1 MSILGF
7 YFDIVRAL
15 EEIGAP
21 YMLMG
26 AFAGS
31 AFGITRAT
39 FDVDML
45 VNLQE
50 PHFNA
55 LAHRFPPPRYYAD
68 PEQMRDSTRL
78 GIMFNVIDMNQGV
91 KADLVPLSGS
101 PGYREAFA
109 RRTRRTFQDESGNE
123 FETWCASPED
133 IILGKLMAWQE
144 GRSAKH
150 PADIREMLVF
160 ILSGLSDEELDLG
173 YVSVRAA
180 RLGTEVAELWH
191 GLLNQ
196 AQVEIAG
203 RDQPANEGRS

>member
-7 YFDIVRAL
+7 YFDIVHAL

-21 YMLMG
+21 YMLVG

-50 PHFNA
+50 PHFDA

-68 PEQMRDSTRL
+68 PEQMRSSTRL
-78 GIMFNVIDMNQGV
+78 GIMFNIIDMNQGV

-101 PGYREAFA
+101 SGYREAFA
-109 RRTRRTFQDESGNE
+109 RRARRTFRDESGNE
-123 FETWCASPED
+123 FEAWCARSED

-150 PADIREMLVF
+150 PSDIREMLVF
-160 ILSGLSDEELDLG
+160 ILGGLSDEELDLH
-173 YVSVRAA
+173 YIARRAA
-180 RLGTEVAELWH
+180 QLGTEVADLWQV
-191 GLLNQ
+191 LFNQ
-196 AQVEIAG
+196 AQGEIAG
-203 RDQPANEGRS
+203 SSGG

>member
-15 EEIGAP
+15 EKIGAP
-21 YMLMG
+21 YMLVG

-50 PHFNA
+50 RHFDA

-68 PEQMRDSTRL
+68 PEQMCSSTRL
-78 GIMFNVIDMNQGV
+78 GIMFNIIDMNQGV

-101 PGYREAFA
+101 SGYREAFA
-109 RRTRRTFQDESGNE
+109 RRTRRTFRDESGNE
-123 FETWCASPED
+123 FEAWCARSED

-150 PADIREMLVF
+150 PSDIREMLAF
-160 ILSGLSDEELDLG
+160 ILCGLSDEELDLH
-173 YVSVRAA
+173 YIARRAA
-180 RLGTEVAELWH
+180 QLGSEVVELWQT
-191 GLLNQ
+191 LFKQ
-196 AQVEIAG
+196 AQAEIAG
-203 RDQPANEGRS
+203 SSGG

>member
-7 YFDIVRAL
+7 YFDIMRAL

-21 YMLMG
+21 YMLVG

-45 VNLQE
+45 VNLRE
-50 PHFNA
+50 PHFDA
-55 LAHRFPPPRYYAD
+55 LAHRFPPPRYSAD
-68 PEQMRDSTRL
+68 PEQMRNSTHL
-78 GIMFNVIDMNQGV
+78 GIMFNIIDMNQGV

-123 FETWCASPED
+123 FEAWCARSED

-150 PADIREMLVF
+150 PSDIREMLVF
-160 ILSGLSDEELDLG
+160 ILSGLSDEELDLL
-173 YVSVRAA
+173 YIATRAA
-180 RLGTEVAELWH
+180 KLGTEVAELWH
-191 GLLNQ
+191 RLFNQ

-203 RDQPANEGRS
+203 RDQPTNEGKS

>member
-7 YFDIVRAL
+7 YFDVVRAL
-15 EEIGAP
+15 EEVGAP
-21 YMLMG
+21 YMLVG

-31 AFGITRAT
+31 AFGITRST

-50 PHFNA
+50 RHFDA

-68 PEQMRDSTRL
+68 PEQMRSSTRL
-78 GIMFNVIDMNQGV
+78 GIMFNIIDMNQGV

-101 PGYREAFA
+101 LGYREAFA
-109 RRTRRTFQDESGNE
+109 RRTRRTFRDESGNE
-123 FETWCASPED
+123 FEAWCARSGD

-160 ILSGLSDEELDLG
+160 ILSGLSDEKLDLH
-173 YVSVRAA
+173 YIA
-180 RLGTEVAELWH
+180 RLVAQLGTEVADLWH
-191 GLLNQ
+191 RLFKQ
-196 AQVEIAG
+196 AQAEIAG
-203 RDQPANEGRS
+203 NSGGSP

>member
-21 YMLMG
+21 YMLVG

-31 AFGITRAT
+31 AFGVTRAT
-39 FDVDML
+39 FDIDIL

-50 PHFNA
+50 LHFNA

-68 PEQMRDSTRL
+68 PEQMRNSTRL
-78 GIMFNVIDMNQGV
+78 GIMFNIIDTSQGV

-101 PGYREAFA
+101 PAYREPFA
-109 RRTRRTFQDESGNE
+109 RRIRRTFQDESGNE
-123 FETWCASPED
+123 FEAWCACPED

-160 ILSGLSDEELDLG
+160 ILSGLSDEELDLN
-173 YVSVRAA
+173 YVSTRTAK
-180 RLGTEVAELWH
+180 LGTEVAELWQM
-191 GLLNQ
+191 LFNQ
-196 AQVEIAG
+196 AQVEITG
-203 RDQPANEGRS
+203 RD

>member
-21 YMLMG
+21 YMLVG

-45 VNLQE
+45 VNLRE
-50 PHFNA
+50 PHFDA
-55 LAHRFPPPRYYAD
+55 LAHRFPLPRYYAD
-68 PEQMRDSTRL
+68 PEQMRSSTRQ
-78 GIMFNVIDMNQGV
+78 GIMFNIIDMNQGV
-91 KADLVPLSGS
+91 KADFVPLSGS

-109 RRTRRTFQDESGNE
+109 RRTRRTFRDESGNE
-123 FETWCASPED
+123 FEAWCARSED
-133 IILGKLMAWQE
+133 IILGKLRAWQE

-150 PADIREMLVF
+150 PSDIREMLVF
-160 ILSGLSDEELDLG
+160 ILSGLSDEELDLL
-173 YVSVRAA
+173 YIATRAA
-180 RLGTEVAELWH
+180 KLGTEVAELWH
-191 GLLNQ
+191 RLFNQ
-196 AQVEIAG
+196 ARAEIA
-203 RDQPANEGRS
+203 ANPGG

>member
-21 YMLMG
+21 YMLVG

-31 AFGITRAT
+31 AFGVARAT

-50 PHFNA
+50 RHFDA

-68 PEQMRDSTRL
+68 PEQMRNSTRL
-78 GIMFNVIDMNQGV
+78 GIMFNIIDTSQGI
-91 KADLVPLSGS
+91 KADLVPLSGG

-123 FETWCASPED
+123 FEAWCARPED

-160 ILSGLSDEELDLG
+160 ILSGLSDEELDLS
-173 YVSVRAA
+173 YVSVRVA
-180 RLGTEVAELWH
+180 RLGTEAAELWH
-191 GLLNQ
+191 RLLDQ
-196 AQVEIAG
+196 AQAEIADG
-203 RDQPANEGRS
+203 SGGSP

>member
-7 YFDIVRAL
+7 YFDIVHAL

-21 YMLMG
+21 YMLVG

-31 AFGITRAT
+31 AFGIARAT

-50 PHFNA
+50 RHFDA
-55 LAHRFPPPRYYAD
+55 LAHCFPSPRYYAD
-68 PEQMRDSTRL
+68 PEQMRNSMHL
-78 GIMFNVIDMNQGV
+78 GIMFNIIDMNQGV

-123 FETWCASPED
+123 FEAWCARPED

-150 PADIREMLVF
+150 LADIREMLVF
-160 ILSGLSDEELDLG
+160 ILSGLSDEKLDLG
-173 YVSVRAA
+173 YISMRAV
-180 RLGTEVAELWH
+180 RLGAEVAELWH
-191 GLLNQ
+191 RLLNQ
-196 AQVEIAG
+196 AKAEIAG
-203 RDQPANEGRS
+203 RNQPTSVEKP

>member
-39 FDVDML
+39 FDVDIL

-50 PHFNA
+50 RHFDA
-55 LAHRFPPPRYYAD
+55 LARRFPPPRYYAD
-68 PEQMRDSTRL
+68 PEQMRNSTRL
-78 GIMFNVIDMNQGV
+78 GIMFNIIDMTQGI

-109 RRTRRTFQDESGNE
+109 RRTRRTFQDENGKE
-123 FETWCASPED
+123 FEAWCARAED

-173 YVSVRAA
+173 YISVRAA
-180 RLGTEVAELWH
+180 RLGTEAAQLWH
-191 GLLNQ
+191 SLLHR
-196 AQVEIAG
+196 ARAEIAG
-203 RDQPANEGRS
+203 RDQAKNP

>member
-21 YMLMG
+21 YMLVG

-45 VNLQE
+45 VNLHE
-50 PHFNA
+50 PHFDA
-55 LAHRFPPPRYYAD
+55 LARRFPPPRYYAD

-78 GIMFNVIDMNQGV
+78 GIMFNIIDMHQGV

-109 RRTRRTFQDESGNE
+109 RRTRRTFQDETGNE
-123 FETWCASPED
+123 FEAWCARPED

-150 PADIREMLVF
+150 PADICEMLVF
-160 ILSGLSDEELDLG
+160 VLSGLSDEGLDLG

-180 RLGTEVAELWH
+180 RLGTEVADLWH
-191 GLLNQ
+191 RLLDQ
-196 AQVEIAG
+196 AQAEIAG
-203 RDQPANEGRS
+203 RNQATRKAG

>member
-21 YMLMG
+21 YMLVG

-45 VNLQE
+45 VNLRE

-55 LAHRFPPPRYYAD
+55 LARRFPPPRYYAD
-68 PEQMRDSTRL
+68 PEQMRNSTRL
-78 GIMFNVIDMNQGV
+78 GIMFNIIDMNQGV

-123 FETWCASPED
+123 FAAWCARSED

-150 PADIREMLVF
+150 PSDIREMLVF
-160 ILSGLSDEELDLG
+160 ILSGLSDEEMDLH
-173 YVSVRAA
+173 YISMRAA
-180 RLGTEVAELWH
+180 QLGTEVAELWQM
-191 GLLNQ
+191 LFNQ
-196 AQVEIAG
+196 AQAEIAG
-203 RDQPANEGRS
+203 SSGG

>member
-21 YMLMG
+21 YMLVG

-39 FDVDML
+39 FDIDML
-45 VNLQE
+45 VDLRE

-68 PEQMRDSTRL
+68 PEQMRNSTHL
-78 GIMFNVIDMNQGV
+78 GIMFNIIDTSQGV
-91 KADLVPLSGS
+91 KADLVPLSGA
-101 PGYREAFA
+101 PAYHEAFA
-109 RRTRRTFQDESGNE
+109 RRTRRTFEDESGAV
-123 FETWCASPED
+123 FEAWCARPED
-133 IILGKLMAWQE
+133 IILGKLAAWQE
-144 GRSAKH
+144 GRSVKH

-160 ILSGLSDEELDLG
+160 TLSGLSDEKLDLS
-173 YVSVRAA
+173 YVSTRMA
-180 RLGTEVAELWH
+180 RMGTEVVELWH
-191 GLLNQ
+191 ALLRQ
-196 AQVEIAG
+196 AETEIASRG
-203 RDQPANEGRS
+203 

>member
-21 YMLMG
+21 YMLVG

-50 PHFNA
+50 RHFNA

-68 PEQMRDSTRL
+68 PEQMRSSTQL
-78 GIMFNVIDMNQGV
+78 GIMFNIIDTSQGV

-101 PGYREAFA
+101 SGYREAFA

-123 FETWCASPED
+123 FEAWCARPED
-133 IILGKLMAWQE
+133 IILGKLMAWQK

-150 PADIREMLVF
+150 PADIREMLIFV
-160 ILSGLSDEELDLG
+160 LSGLSDQELDLG

-180 RLGTEVAELWH
+180 RLGIEAAELWQT
-191 GLLNQ
+191 LFSQ
-196 AQVEIAG
+196 AQAEITG
-203 RDQPANEGRS
+203 GSDYGGVRR

>member
-21 YMLMG
+21 YMLVG

-78 GIMFNVIDMNQGV
+78 GIMFNIIDTNQGV

-101 PGYREAFA
+101 LGYREAFA

-123 FETWCASPED
+123 FEAWCARPED
-133 IILGKLMAWQE
+133 IVLGKLMAWQE
-144 GRSAKH
+144 GRSVKH

-160 ILSGLSDEELDLG
+160 ILSGLSDEELDLH
-173 YVSVRAA
+173 YITARTA
-180 RLGTEVAELWH
+180 RLGTEVAELWQM
-191 GLLNQ
+191 LLNQ

-203 RDQPANEGRS
+203 NSGG

>member
-1 MSILGF
+1 VSILGF

-21 YMLMG
+21 YMLVG
-26 AFAGS
+26 AFFGS

-78 GIMFNVIDMNQGV
+78 GIMFNIIDTNQGV

-101 PGYREAFA
+101 LGYREAFA

-123 FETWCASPED
+123 FEAWCARPED
-133 IILGKLMAWQE
+133 IVLGKLMAWQE
-144 GRSAKH
+144 GRSVKH

-160 ILSGLSDEELDLG
+160 ILSGLSDEELDLH
-173 YVSVRAA
+173 YITARTA
-180 RLGTEVAELWH
+180 RLGTEVAELWQM
-191 GLLNQ
+191 LLNQ

-203 RDQPANEGRS
+203 NSGG

>member
-21 YMLMG
+21 YMLVG

-50 PHFNA
+50 RHFDA

-68 PEQMRDSTRL
+68 PEQMRNSTHL
-78 GIMFNVIDMNQGV
+78 GIMFNIIDTSQGV

-101 PGYREAFA
+101 PAYREAFA

-123 FETWCASPED
+123 FEAWCACPED

-160 ILSGLSDEELDLG
+160 VLSGLSDEELDLG
-173 YVSVRAA
+173 YVSVRVA
-180 RLGTEVAELWH
+180 RLGTEAAELWH
-191 GLLNQ
+191 GLLDQ
-196 AQVEIAG
+196 AQADIAS
-203 RDQPANEGRS
+203 RSGGEA

>member
-1 MSILGF
+1 MNILGF

-21 YMLMG
+21 YMLVG

-45 VNLQE
+45 INLRE

-68 PEQMRDSTRL
+68 PEQMRNSTRL
-78 GIMFNVIDMNQGV
+78 GIMFNIIDMNQGV

-101 PGYREAFA
+101 SGYREAFA
-109 RRTRRTFQDESGNE
+109 RRTRRTFRDESGNE
-123 FETWCASPED
+123 FEAWCACPED

-160 ILSGLSDEELDLG
+160 ILSGLGDGELDLN
-173 YVSVRAA
+173 YITTRAA
-180 RLGTEVAELWH
+180 QLGTEVAELWQM
-191 GLLNQ
+191 LFNQ
-196 AQVEIAG
+196 AQAEIAS
-203 RDQPANEGRS
+203 RSGGEA

>member
-7 YFDIVRAL
+7 YFDIVLAL

-21 YMLMG
+21 YMLVG

-45 VNLQE
+45 VNLRE

-68 PEQMRDSTRL
+68 PEQMRSSTRL
-78 GIMFNVIDMNQGV
+78 GIMFNIIDMNQGV

-109 RRTRRTFQDESGNE
+109 RRTRRTFRDESGNE
-123 FETWCASPED
+123 FEAWCARSED

-150 PADIREMLVF
+150 PSDIREMLVF
-160 ILSGLSDEELDLG
+160 ILSELSDEELDLG
-173 YVSVRAA
+173 HVSVRVA
-180 RLGTEVAELWH
+180 RLGTEPAALWH
-191 GLLNQ
+191 RLLDQ
-196 AQVEIAG
+196 AQVEIASKLG
-203 RDQPANEGRS
+203 GEA